1 MAKAARIL
9 GAISLF
15 CAGLLGLFVITIVGW
30 KGLVDVIWGIVALLA
45 VLGIFA
51 IIYANASDRRDH
63 ELSAG
68 LGLRAA
74 PEEKNEMSQSMTQK
88 SRPGQ

>member
-15 CAGLLGLFVITIVGW
+15 CAGLLALFATNIVGW
-30 KGLVDVIWGIVALLA
+30 KGLVDFIWGIVALLA

-51 IIYANASDRRDH
+51 IIYANASDREDI
-63 ELSAG
+63 ELAAG
-68 LGLRAA
+68 LGLKAA
-74 PEEKNEMSQSMTQK
+74 SEEKNEL
-88 SRPGQ
+88 R